1 MGRQG
6 HNGSAREPRRHGR
19 GYRRRPNNSSNRPSY
34 GALDL
39 GTNNCRLLI
48 ARPTGG
54 GFKVIASYSK
64 IVRLGEGLAESG
76 CLSETAMQRTIEA
89 LKICAGKLETFT
101 VRSSRSVSTEAC
113 RRADNC
119 HDFLGR
125 IKEET
130 GLDIEAIS
138 VQEEARLAL
147 AGCQTLLSPDT
158 SHALVFDIGG
168 GSTELVW
175 AKRGPD
181 TKFEILDILSL
192 PIGVVNLAEKFYTN
206 AQTAETYNKMTE
218 FVATNLPPFCER
230 NNIADRVRD
239 GKVQML
245 GTSGTVTTL
254 GAVHLGLPEY
264 SRSAIDGLKI
274 DFEALNDASTMLAD
288 MDHAGRAA
296 VPCIGKERA
305 DLVVPGCA
313 ILEAICRCWPVGH
326 LRVADRGLREGMLLE
341 LMTADGIKMTGNPA
355 ETNHTTIGATGQ
367 EGQTVT

>member
-1 MGRQG
+1 MGRQER
-6 HNGSAREPRRHGR
+6 NGPAREKRLHSR
-19 GYRRRPNNSSNRPSY
+19 GFRRRPPSSGKPCY

-54 GFKVIASYSK
+54 GFRVIASYSK
-64 IVRLGEGLAESG
+64 IVRLGEGLADAG
-76 CLSETAMQRTIEA
+76 CLSEVAMQRTIEA
-89 LKICAGKLETFT
+89 LKICADKLDSFS
-101 VRSSRSVSTEAC
+101 VKASRSVSTEAC
-113 RRADNC
+113 RRAGNC
-119 HDFLGR
+119 QDFLGR
-125 IKEET
+125 IKIET
-130 GLDIEAIS
+130 GLDIEAIT

-147 AGCQTLLSPDT
+147 AGCQTLLSPET

-175 AKRGPD
+175 AKRGED
-181 TKFEILDILSL
+181 SRFEILDILSL
-192 PIGVVNLAEKFYTN
+192 PIGVVNLSEKFGLIIP
-206 AQTAETYNKMTE
+206 TAEIYEDMTE

-230 NNIADRVRD
+230 NGIAARVRE

-264 SRSAIDGLKI
+264 SRSAIDGLEI
-274 DFEALNDASTMLAD
+274 DFDALNEASTMLAD
-288 MDHAGRAA
+288 MDYDGRAA

-341 LMTADGIKMTGNPA
+341 LMSADGIEMTGNPA
-355 ETNHTTIGATGQ
+355 ETNRTTIGAEGRTG
-367 EGQTVT
+367 T